1 METNFKKR
9 TINQYLIRMKIPS
22 RKEIYVERR
31 SLDEFDVDTK
41 GTPGNVVM
49 EWLDDM
55 EELRYVLVPDD
66 RPEDTKDWEDTLL
79 DIMNNIWY
87 LCAAVIRQPRAY
99 LHIAEYS
106 RLLKDLYAST
116 PYSYRPDAT
125 LSAAC
130 MLLEKTGTQR
140 TDIVRFCTKLKND
153 NRQYLAEKFRL
164 QQIRDKAWQ
173 ITTDVSLDDFIG
185 VPTGCPLCRRP
196 RPADW
201 RTDRAARTGNPPAG
215 RGRERKEGAEQPF
228 GRPSEKGRHG
238 GYGRAGRAGGQG
250 AAAGRQEGS
259 EGAFVL
265 AGKHGSACTDAA
277 LHAAHRPPDG
287 GAEDARAPD
296 AAHLQRRLQ
305 PHQRQPAQRHQ
316 HRRADACRT

>member
-1 METNFKKR
+1 
-9 TINQYLIRMKIPS
+9 MKIPS

-185 VPTGCPLCRRP
+185 VPPVAP
-196 RPADW
+196 FADA
-201 RTDRAARTGNPPAG
+201 RDLRIGELTARLELATRQLAEAEKEKKELSSRLAARRKRAGTAGTDALDVLVDKALQLGDKKALKELSFWLASMGQPALTQPYTQRIVRRMEELRTPVPQTQHIYNAGSSHISDSQLSGISIGAPVPAG
-215 RGRERKEGAEQPF
+215 RSLP
-228 GRPSEKGRHG
+228 
-238 GYGRAGRAGGQG
+238 
-250 AAAGRQEGS
+250 QE
-259 EGAFVL
+259 
-265 AGKHGSACTDAA
+265 
-277 LHAAHRPPDG
+277 
-287 GAEDARAPD
+287 
-296 AAHLQRRLQ
+296 
-305 PHQRQPAQRHQ
+305 
-316 HRRADACRT
+316 